1 MPPHPSSGTL
11 IRIGNNSDD
20 LSVLLA
26 LFLKCFTSRAASRGD
41 IVRRL
46 LLESADTSTI
56 GNNHDRR
63 VRGLFSSLPHVI
75 ITRTSTILVRVLLE
89 C

>member
-63 VRGLFSSLPHVI
+63 VRGLLLAPCLMSSL
-75 ITRTSTILVRVLLE
+75 RVQYSYE
-89 C
+89 YPYC